1 MITDNHN
8 RMKKINWLITLIL
21 VVGLVSCENETTEQQ
36 YETAIVKKRSLSST
50 ILATGV
56 IKPKVGAEVRVG
68 SRVSGTVNRLNAH
81 VGDIVKRGDLL
92 ARLDDIELTAQ
103 YNQVGANLD
112 NATTTLKYAKIEKE
126 RQETLLAAGVT
137 SRQACDQAV
146 KEYDIARAEV
156 AQVTASLAYAR
167 VQLDY
172 TRIVAPIDGAV
183 ASVSTQE
190 GETVAAMFA
199 APTFLTIIDLK
210 RLEVRAYVD
219 ETDIS
224 KVTEGQ
230 KAEFTVDT
238 YAGTTFEGVVKAIY
252 PKAELIDNV
261 VNYVVIIDISDRKG
275 KILRPEM
282 TTTVNVLNE
291 SLEDVIAIP
300 NKAIAHNSGEDFV
313 FVLKDGKAE
322 ERKITT
328 GVKTKSLTQI
338 ISGLAENENLI
349 LNK

>member
-1 MITDNHN
+1 MKNVIWITV
-8 RMKKINWLITLIL
+8 LTLAI
-21 VVGLVSCENETTEQQ
+21 GFISCENETTDQQ

-50 ILATGV
+50 VLATGV

-68 SRVSGTVNRLNAH
+68 SRVSGTVKQLNAH
-81 VGDIVKRGDLL
+81 VGDIVRRGDLL
-92 ARLDDIELTAQ
+92 ARLDDVELTAQ
-103 YNQVGANLD
+103 YNQVAANLE
-112 NATTTLKYAKIEKE
+112 NASTVLKYAAIEKG
-126 RQETLLAAGVT
+126 RQETLLAAKVT
-137 SRQACDQAV
+137 SQQACDLAV
-146 KEYDIARAEV
+146 KEYDIARAQV
-156 AQVTASLAYAR
+156 AQMTASLAYAK

-238 YAGTTFEGVVKAIY
+238 YPGTAFEGVVRAIY

-261 VNYVVIIDISDRKG
+261 VNYDVIIDISDRKG

-282 TTTVNVLNE
+282 TTTVNLLSE
-291 SLEDVIAIP
+291 SLADVIAIP
-300 NKAIAHNSGEDFV
+300 NKAITH
-313 FVLKDGKAE
+313 KDGDDLVTILKNGKPE
-322 ERKITT
+322 ERKVTT
-328 GVKTKSLTQI
+328 GVKTKLLTQI
-338 ISGLAENENLI
+338 VSGLAENEQLI
-349 LNK
+349 INK